1 MAWSLFVI
9 QNGTSLPLDGLVDK
23 GGKNKP
29 EYTRYRSIQ
38 HFFNEKRQKLLESV
52 PSTYSFNRRVVP
64 ETRGQLIQPIP
75 PGISR
80 NALTDV
86 DAIQK
91 QKLKFSRK
99 EAKREHNPRYCLG
112 RYQLLSMWNADLVTK
127 EQEDDSDRAME
138 KMRVLQRRY
147 RLREYDPKEREAQA
161 NRGADGKKKKTTEQ
175 WEAGSRKGASWEKRK
190 MDNSE
195 GGNHHG
201 TTTLSAQGNG
211 LDLKDEVVCEAQG
224 GADKKSPSRK
234 QDANN
239 VEAASSDAEVKMSAE
254 VSSSKSKKKKGKAP
268 LSAQNEAKMTRLFR
282 VAQVDAVRARH
293 LIWNTKIP
301 ARRRSLKR
309 KRNACEEIQ
318 LEEQEPPNKKQKLG
332 HIKSRRGRV
341 SMVSPRNPSMSLAA
355 RYIASPSCAQP
366 SSPRQ
371 SEPPNYP
378 PPAIE
383 RPVVQSKISCVSQ
396 MVQKLEEKVQDS
408 KEKENLP
415 NPE

>member
-1 MAWSLFVI
+1 MARTTKSR
-9 QNGTSLPLDGLVDK
+9 SALPLDGLVDK
-23 GGKNKP
+23 GGKMKP

-52 PSTYSFNRRVVP
+52 PSTYSFNYRVVP
-64 ETRGQLIQPIP
+64 GTRGQLIQPLP
-75 PGISR
+75 QGISR

-127 EQEDDSDRAME
+127 EQEDESDNAME

-161 NRGADGKKKKTTEQ
+161 NQAADGKKKKKTTERGN
-175 WEAGSRKGASWEKRK
+175 ADSREGASCEKRK
-190 MDNSE
+190 KDSSE
-195 GGNHHG
+195 RGNHHG
-201 TTTLSAQGNG
+201 TTTLSAQGKG
-211 LDLKDEVVCEAQG
+211 LDLKDEVVCEVQA
-224 GADKKSPSRK
+224 GADKKSLSRK
-234 QDANN
+234 QDDDN
-239 VEAASSDAEVKMSAE
+239 VKAASSDAEVEIS
-254 VSSSKSKKKKGKAP
+254 VVTSSKSKKKKGKTP
-268 LSAQNEAKMTRLFR
+268 LGAQNEAKMTRLFR

-301 ARRRSLKR
+301 ATRRSLKR
-309 KRNACEEIQ
+309 KRNACEELQ
-318 LEEQEPPNKKQKLG
+318 HEEQEPPNKKQKLG
-332 HIKSRRGRV
+332 HRKSGQGCV
-341 SMVSPRNPSMSLAA
+341 SMVSPRNPSISSAA
-355 RYIASPSCAQP
+355 RYIASVSCAQP
-366 SSPRQ
+366 FSPLQ
-371 SEPPNYP
+371 SKPPIDP
-378 PPAIE
+378 PPAIDG
-383 RPVVQSKISCVSQ
+383 PVVQSKISYVSQ
-396 MVQKLEEKVQDS
+396 MIQKREEKVQGS

>member
-1 MAWSLFVI
+1 MARTTKSR
-9 QNGTSLPLDGLVDK
+9 SALPLDGLVDN
-23 GGKNKP
+23 GGKKKP

-52 PSTYSFNRRVVP
+52 PSTYSFNYRVVP
-64 ETRGQLIQPIP
+64 ETRGQLIQPLP
-75 PGISR
+75 QGISR

-112 RYQLLSMWNADLVTK
+112 RYQLLSMWNADLFTK
-127 EQEDDSDRAME
+127 EQEDESDRAME

-161 NRGADGKKKKTTEQ
+161 NQGADGKKKKKKKKKTTERGK
-175 WEAGSRKGASWEKRK
+175 ADSREGASREKRK
-190 MDNSE
+190 MDSSE

-201 TTTLSAQGNG
+201 TTTLSAQGKG
-211 LDLKDEVVCEAQG
+211 SDLKDEVVCEVQG
-224 GADKKSPSRK
+224 GADKKSLSRK

-239 VEAASSDAEVKMSAE
+239 VKAASSDAEVKIS
-254 VSSSKSKKKKGKAP
+254 VVTSSKSKKKKGKAP
-268 LSAQNEAKMTRLFR
+268 LGAQNEAKMTRLFR
-282 VAQVDAVRARH
+282 VAQVGAFRARH
-293 LIWNTKIP
+293 PIWNTKIP
-301 ARRRSLKR
+301 ATRRSLKR
-309 KRNACEEIQ
+309 KRNACEELQ
-318 LEEQEPPNKKQKLG
+318 HEEQEPPNKKQKLG
-332 HIKSRRGRV
+332 HRKSRQGCV

-355 RYIASPSCAQP
+355 RYIAPVSCAQT
-366 SSPRQ
+366 SSQ
-371 SEPPNYP
+371 SKPPNDP
-378 PPAIE
+378 PPAID
-383 RPVVQSKISCVSQ
+383 RPVVQSKISFVSQ
-396 MVQKLEEKVQDS
+396 MIQKLEDKVQDS